1 MIENKDKFIRDFFE
15 EHKFIFKD
23 GNHYITDSVIQNSSM
38 DRGALIGTLYKRIKS
53 ALAKY
58 VDEGLMSEEEF
69 YNSLSIMVKYDTLFT
84 YKNLE
89 KTNRA
94 IKMGMYDEELNE
106 LQTQIKMA
114 KIDWGDDI
122 WDM

>member
-1 MIENKDKFIRDFFE
+1 MIENKDKFIKDFFE

-23 GNHYITDSVIQNSSM
+23 VNHYIANSVIRNSSM

-94 IKMGMYDEELNE
+94 IKMGIYDEELNE
-106 LQTQIKMA
+106 LKTQIKMA
-114 KIDWGDDI
+114 QLDWGEDV

>member
-1 MIENKDKFIRDFFE
+1 MLEDKDKFIKDFFE
-15 EHKFIFKD
+15 EHKFIFKSN
-23 GNHYITDSVIQNSSM
+23 NHYITDNVIQNSSM
-38 DRGALIGTLYKRIKS
+38 NKGVLVGTLYKRIKS
-53 ALAKY
+53 ALIKY
-58 VDEGLMSEEEF
+58 VDGDLMSEEEF
-69 YNSLSIMVKYDTLFT
+69 YNSLSIMIKHDILFT

-114 KIDWGDDI
+114 QLDWGEDV
-122 WDM
+122 WGM